1 MGGGCFFIWDVFSC
15 WFVLHVFWPGR
26 VERKGSQYSDIVSSD
41 VSDTGDT
48 EGWNREE
55 DIGLT
60 IFKNT
65 FTDMLSVEL
74 LCRWW
79 YKEDNDPGLVLIL
92 P

>member
-1 MGGGCFFIWDVFSC
+1 M
-15 WFVLHVFWPGR
+15 
-26 VERKGSQYSDIVSSD
+26 VSSD

-48 EGWNREE
+48 EGYNREE
-55 DIGLT
+55 DKGLT
-60 IFKNT
+60 IVKNT

-79 YKEDNDPGLVLIL
+79 YKEDNDPGLVL